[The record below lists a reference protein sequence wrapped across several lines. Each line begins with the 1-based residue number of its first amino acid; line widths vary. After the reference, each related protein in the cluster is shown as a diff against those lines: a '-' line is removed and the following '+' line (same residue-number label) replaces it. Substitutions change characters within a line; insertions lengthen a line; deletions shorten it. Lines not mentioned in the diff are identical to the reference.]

1 MTPALSER
9 DKNEIQN
16 LRTDLSSKEK
26 ALVASQVQVTK
37 PENDVT
43 NLQAKCERLEKE
55 MEALQRENNE
65 LKDQKAQHSEVRK
78 MIMLQ
83 NRL

>member
-1 MTPALSER
+1 MTPAVSER
-9 DKNEIQN
+9 DKIEIQN
-16 LRTDLSSKEK
+16 LRTDLSGKER
-26 ALVASQVQVTK
+26 ALIAAQVQVAK
-37 PENDVT
+37 QENDVT

-78 MIMLQ
+78 
-83 NRL
+83 

>member
-1 MTPALSER
+1 MTPAVSEI

-26 ALVASQVQVTK
+26 ALIALQVQVAK
-37 PENDVT
+37 QENDVT

-55 MEALQRENNE
+55 MVALQRENNE
-65 LKDQKAQHSEVRK
+65 LKDQKTQHSEV
-78 MIMLQ
+78 
-83 NRL
+83 